1 MKSPMA
7 PDTLEVTASDGLRL
21 AAYRWVPPTHPRGI
35 VQISHGLGEH
45 LRRYAPLA
53 EALTAEGFIV
63 QGHDHRGHGASL
75 PEGAVPGEIGAA
87 GWGQLVGDIGQ
98 LLAHAR
104 AEHPGLPV
112 VLLGHSVGSYAVQ
125 QYLLDAS
132 DQVDAAVLS
141 GTALLDLTEPFVDL
155 DAAPSLAPLNAPF
168 EPARTEADW
177 LSRDE
182 AQVDAYLADPLC
194 GFAFDIDATRA
205 MFVGAR
211 ALADPAR
218 LGRMRSDL
226 PIYVVAGDADPVN
239 GQLALVHALV
249 ERYRGAGLEDVT
261 LRVYEGA
268 RHEVFNETNR
278 NEVVADLIA
287 WLDRVVPAPG
297 H

>member
-1 MKSPMA
+1 MTPRTIVL
-7 PDTLEVTASDGLRL
+7 PVSDGLRL
-21 AAYRWVPPTHPRGI
+21 ATYRWVPDGAPRGI

-45 LRRYAPLA
+45 LRRYGPLA
-53 EALTAEGFIV
+53 EELTAHGFVV

-75 PEGAVPGEIGAA
+75 AEDGVLGEIGAA
-87 GWGQLVGDIGQ
+87 GWAELVADLGRVMDD
-98 LLAHAR
+98 AR
-104 AEHPGLPV
+104 AEYPDLPV
-112 VLLGHSVGSYAVQ
+112 VLVGHSMGSYAVQ

-132 DQVDAAVLS
+132 DQVQAAVLS

-155 DAAPSLAPLNAPF
+155 DGPPSLASLNAPF

-194 GFAFDIDATRA
+194 GFAFDTDATRA

-218 LGRMRSDL
+218 LGRMRPDL
-226 PIYVVAGDADPVN
+226 PMYIVAGEADPVH

-249 ERYRGAGLEDVT
+249 ERYRGAGLEDIT
-261 LRVYEGA
+261 LRVYPGA

-278 NEVVADLIA
+278 DEVVADLIA
-287 WLDRVVPAPG
+287 WLDRVVPATG